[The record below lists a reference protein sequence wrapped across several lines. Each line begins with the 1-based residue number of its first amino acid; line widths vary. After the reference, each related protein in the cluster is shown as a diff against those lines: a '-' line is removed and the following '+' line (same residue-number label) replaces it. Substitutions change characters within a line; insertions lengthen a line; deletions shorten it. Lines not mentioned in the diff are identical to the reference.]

1 MGLGLNQNDPLEC
14 DTSISINLY
23 QMVISDHLISK
34 HIYYI
39 WIPHPYLG
47 CNTTPLGFS
56 KQ

>member
-1 MGLGLNQNDPLEC
+1 MDLGLNQNDPLEC

-23 QMVISDHLISK
+23 QMVISDHLINK